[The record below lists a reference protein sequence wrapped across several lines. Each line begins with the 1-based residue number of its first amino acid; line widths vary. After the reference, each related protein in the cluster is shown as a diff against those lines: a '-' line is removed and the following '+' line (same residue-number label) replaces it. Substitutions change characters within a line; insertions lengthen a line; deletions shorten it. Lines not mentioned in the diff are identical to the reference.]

1 MKVKELEMN
10 NIPKVIERVVN
21 NDLCIGCGI
30 CVYKCSSNALEM
42 GWNENGFLVPV
53 ILDNCDSNG
62 DCLTVCPFNP
72 YPEDTIKSEDDLA
85 EMFLPNT
92 EHTHKKIGK
101 YNGIYA
107 GYSNEF
113 RLSSSSGG
121 MATYICAEL
130 LDKKIVHHVFSIKE
144 GSKPGRHYEYAISS
158 SKSDLLVAS
167 KTRYFPVTLSSVLS
181 EINNLEGKVAIV
193 GIACFIKAI
202 RLAQHSEPKLKEK
215 ISFLIGIICGGVK
228 SRFFTEYLASKMDI
242 KAKNIRKPQFR
253 KKDITS
259 TASDYSFSCS
269 DNNEEKSIKMRSV
282 GDMWGTGLFK
292 ANACDFCDDV
302 TTELA
307 DISLGDAWLH
317 PYDKDGRG
325 SNVVVTRSLLAESL
339 IKKGIKNKDL
349 VVDLLPKEN
358 FLASQQGSFNHRHTG
373 LPARIQFAKKNNKLI
388 PPKRYEKEK
397 ITFDFKIVQKQRMKI
412 RTKSLDVWG
421 KNPDA
426 NSFDRIMV
434 NSLSKL
440 RFFTKV
446 YHQRKRFIHR
456 KNRLIEI
463 IRDRIFSKIKK

>member
-1 MKVKELEMN
+1 MKVEELEMN

-30 CVYKCSSNALEM
+30 CVYKCPSNALEM
-42 GWNENGFLVPV
+42 GWNENGFLVPSV
-53 ILDNCDSNG
+53 INNCDENG
-62 DCLTVCPFNP
+62 DCLDICPFNP
-72 YPEDTIKSEDDLA
+72 IPMDAIKTEDDIAKLC
-85 EMFLPNT
+85 LPNT
-92 EHTHKKIGK
+92 SNFNKKIGK
-101 YNGIYA
+101 YNSIYV

-121 MATYICAEL
+121 IATYICAEL
-130 LDKKIVHHVFSIKE
+130 LDKEIVHHVFSIKE
-144 GSKPGRHYEYAISS
+144 GSKAGRHYEYAISS

-253 KKDITS
+253 KKDLTS

-339 IKKGIKNKDL
+339 IKKGIKNNDL
-349 VVDLLPKEN
+349 VMDLLPLDN
-358 FLASQQGSFNHRHTG
+358 FLASQQGSFNHRHNG
-373 LPARIQFAKKNNKLI
+373 LSARLKIAKKNNKLV

-397 ITFDFKIVQKQRMKI
+397 LTIDFKLVQNQRMKV
-412 RTKSLDVWG
+412 RAKSLDVWK
-421 KNPDA
+421 KNPTA
-426 NSFDRIMV
+426 KSFDKTMG
-434 NSLSKL
+434 NSLYLLKFYTKIYHKRR
-440 RFFTKV
+440 RFM
-446 YHQRKRFIHR
+446 HL

-463 IRDRIFSKIKK
+463 IRERVFLKTR